1 MKDTINLRSR
11 YNEVHKLVRIGDE
24 NSHLYQ
30 FKPSD
35 GYYRVGYNDG
45 SFDNYKFIDP
55 SGGPFISIGM
65 ELPEAGKKVK
75 AISRNKNGIT
85 IEFE

>member
-30 FKPSD
+30 FKPSND
-35 GYYRVGYNDG
+35 YYRVGYNDG
-45 SFDNYKFIDP
+45 SFDNYQFIDP